1 VQHLTQDELA
11 NRWRMN
17 PRTLEGWR
25 SLNAGPAYLKIVG
38 RVIYRLV
45 DVEAYEARHLCN
57 VTMTKGPTSLVY
69 AR

>member
-11 NRWRMN
+11 KRWRMS

-25 SLNAGPAYLKIVG
+25 SINAGPAYLKIVG

-57 VTMTKGPTSLVY
+57 VAMRRGPAPLDY